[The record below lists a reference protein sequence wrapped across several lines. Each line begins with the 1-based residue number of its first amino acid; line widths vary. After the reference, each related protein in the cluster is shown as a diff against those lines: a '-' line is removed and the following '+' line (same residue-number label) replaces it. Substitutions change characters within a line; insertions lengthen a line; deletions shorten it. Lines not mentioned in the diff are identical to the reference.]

1 MSLLNSLRQLT
12 QLLRRTKLD
21 LFIEPTQ
28 LIG

>member
-1 MSLLNSLRQLT
+1 MSLLNSPEQLT
-12 QLLRRTKLD
+12 QLLRRAKLD